1 LVYGLELFPW
11 QPSKEDELMSAFT
24 YPGVY
29 IEELSSGVHTITGVA
44 TSIAAFVGWA
54 PQGPVTE
61 ATLVESWSEYETIFG
76 GLDPRSKLGYA
87 VNQFFANGGQQAY
100 IVRLIWGQAGGP
112 PPAPGTNPAPAET
125 AIAAAVGY
133 AGTQITAT
141 ANSIASP
148 SVTLYVGAPVLQSIS
163 ITPGNLPPIP
173 LNATGLK
180 FTATGINS
188 DSSQTA
194 LTSSATWG
202 SSAPSVISVAG
213 GGVASIIGA
222 GTAIVTATDPTGLI
236 SGSVTVTVSNATL
249 SAANLTISPAPVSLA
264 LGQTQQFS
272 ATGTY
277 SDGTTHD
284 LTAVGA
290 WAPTADF
297 STTSPGLFIGTAS
310 ASVTAAWL
318 GITSATASAVT
329 VGAKVVVSLVVTPA
343 NPVLQTTPAQTVTFT
358 AVPVYSDGST
368 TPAVAVIWNMAN
380 PSVATLAGDVATAA
394 GAGSTTITATGGSLS
409 ASTTITVTTA
419 TLNSISVT
427 PASATIANGQ
437 SQQLKATGVYSDG
450 TTADLTGCAAWAS
463 SGAESADV
471 SVASQSVTVTNGV
484 VTFANGVVT
493 GKTPT
498 AVSTPVPVN
507 ASWQAAPSG
516 TSQVTVTPPVLL
528 SMAITTPSTSTATI
542 LSGQTL
548 QFKATGTFSDG
559 TTQSPVTGATWN
571 SSAPAVATI
580 NGTGL
585 ASAVASGGS
594 MTLFANNPGAWG
606 NNLRV
611 TVTVPNPNPNN
622 RFNLLVQEV
631 DPTTG
636 ATSTLE
642 SFANLSVSPTD
653 PQYVVTVID
662 YDSNYISF
670 LPPGSTT
677 PLLPAGPPS
686 PTAGAIALS
695 GGADGAVLT
704 PATDQNFELVLLA
717 AKGVS
722 LLSRVDIFNLLCVP
736 AETDAATIQKL
747 QAFCVTERA
756 FYIVDAP
763 QTVTHDTLQA
773 SGPTGTPLGSGTSI
787 TGTGSQNSAYYFPWV
802 LAPDPMFGNR
812 PTLFPPCGFMAGMYA
827 TTDADSGVWKAP
839 AGINTALV
847 GVNGLQYV
855 LTDIENGDLNPQ
867 AINCLRQFKVYG
879 DVIWGARTLQGNDQA
894 GSEWKYIPIRRLA
907 LFMESS
913 LYDGTQWVVFEP
925 NDEKLWGQIRMNVS
939 TFMQGLFL
947 QGAFQ
952 GTSPQQ
958 AYFVKCD
965 SENNPQS
972 SIDLGIVNITVGF
985 APLYPAEFVVIQIVQ
1000 MAGQTS

>member
-1 LVYGLELFPW
+1 
-11 QPSKEDELMSAFT
+11 MSAFT

-54 PQGPVTE
+54 PQGPVSE

-87 VNQFFANGGQQAY
+87 VNQFFTNGGQQAY
-100 IVRLIWGQAGGP
+100 IVRVVWGLPAG
-112 PPAPGTNPAPAET
+112 PAASPGTNPAPAET
-125 AIAAAVGY
+125 AMAAGVGY
-133 AGTQITAT
+133 ASTQITAT
-141 ANSIASP
+141 ANSITSP
-148 SVTLYVGAPVLQSIS
+148 PVTLYVGAPVLKSIA

-173 LNATGLK
+173 LNATGVK

-188 DSSQTA
+188 DTSQTP

-202 SSAPSVISVAG
+202 SSDDTVITVAG
-213 GGVASIIGA
+213 GGVATIVGA
-222 GTAIVTATDPTGLI
+222 GTATVTAVDPTGLI

-249 SAANLTISPAPVSLA
+249 SAVNLTISPAPVSLA

-284 LTAVGA
+284 LTAVAA
-290 WAPTADF
+290 WVPAADF
-297 STTSPGLFIGTAS
+297 GTTTPGLFIGTAS

-318 GITSATASAVT
+318 GVTSAAASAVT
-329 VGAKVVVSLVVTPA
+329 VGAKAVVSLVVTPA
-343 NPVLQTTPAQTVTFT
+343 NPVLQTTPAQTATFT
-358 AVPVYSDGST
+358 AIPVYSDGT
-368 TPAVAVIWNMAN
+368 TAPAVAVTWNIAN
-380 PSVATLAGDVATAA
+380 PAVATLAGDVATAA
-394 GAGSTTITATGGSLS
+394 GAGSTTITATAGSIS
-409 ASTTITVTTA
+409 ASTTVIVTTA

-427 PASATIANGQ
+427 PASTTIANGQ
-437 SQQLKATGVYSDG
+437 AQQLKATGVYSDG
-450 TTADLTGCAAWAS
+450 TTADLTGCATWAAT
-463 SGAESADV
+463 GAEAADV

-484 VTFANGVVT
+484 VTFASGLVT

-507 ASWQAAPSG
+507 ASWQAAPNG
-516 TSQVTVTPPVLL
+516 TSQVTVAQPVLV
-528 SMAITTPSTSTATI
+528 SIAITTPSTSAATI
-542 LSGQTL
+542 LAGQTL
-548 QFKATGTFSDG
+548 QFKATGTFSDES
-559 TTQSPVTGATWN
+559 TQSPVTGTTWN
-571 SSAPAVATI
+571 SSALSVATI

-611 TVTVPNPNPNN
+611 TVTVPSPNPNN
-622 RFNLLVQEV
+622 KFNILVQEV

-636 ATSTLE
+636 AISTLE
-642 SFANLSVSPTD
+642 SFANLSVSSTD

-662 YDSNYISF
+662 NDSNYISF
-670 LPPGSTT
+670 LAPGSTT
-677 PLLPAGPPS
+677 PLLPTGPPS
-686 PTAGAIALS
+686 PTAGAVALT
-695 GGADGAVLT
+695 GGADGDVLV
-704 PATDQNFELVLLA
+704 PATDQNFELVLLNNPL
-717 AKGVS
+717 GVF

-736 AETDAATIQKL
+736 GETDAVTIQQL
-747 QAFCVTERA
+747 QTFCVTERA

-763 QTVTHDTLQA
+763 QTVTHDTLQT

-812 PTLFPPCGFMAGMYA
+812 PTLFPPSGFVAGMYA
-827 TTDADSGVWKAP
+827 TTDADAGVWKAP

-907 LFMESS
+907 LFIESS

-972 SIDLGIVNITVGF
+972 SIDLGIVNVTVGF